1 MAYGKR
7 VKYARR
13 RAARRGIRRI
23 GRRTGRRTTG
33 GRSVSKGLSAMGG
46 KGRKVPSQRSN
57 LPRRAPTYVKGAD
70 DTLFS
75 VTAESTGMQIRRL
88 GTFQMVGFKPTP
100 IKTIGKY
107 AYHQSLDYQS
117 NQGVQ
122 NTIMVI

>member
-46 KGRKVPSQRSN
+46 KGRKVLPSAVTC
-57 LPRRAPTYVKGAD
+57 LVEHLLMLKVLM
-70 DTLFS
+70 TLCL
-75 VTAESTGMQIRRL
+75 V
-88 GTFQMVGFKPTP
+88 
-100 IKTIGKY
+100 
-107 AYHQSLDYQS
+107 
-117 NQGVQ
+117 
-122 NTIMVI
+122 